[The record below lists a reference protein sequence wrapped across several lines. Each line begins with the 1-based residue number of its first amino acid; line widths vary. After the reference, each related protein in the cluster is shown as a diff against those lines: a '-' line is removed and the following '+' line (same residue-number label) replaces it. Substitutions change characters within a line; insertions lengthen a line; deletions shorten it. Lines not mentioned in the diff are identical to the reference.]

1 MALLSGAGR
10 WLLLVFGSAY
20 SRHAGPALAVFGL
33 AVPAVALNVWSHTM
47 LKLTRQLQAL
57 VASNAVFVL
66 AVCGLAAAWVH
77 RGLAWVALAWL
88 VGNLAGGVAA
98 VLPLMRCM
106 RGTRRKHVAP
116 GAPR

>member
-1 MALLSGAGR
+1 MIPSKTAPREAARSFVSPGGRLSTLLTNH
-10 WLLLVFGSAY
+10 WPL
-20 SRHAGPALAVFGL
+20 
-33 AVPAVALNVWSHTM
+33 
-47 LKLTRQLQAL
+47 
-57 VASNAVFVL
+57 L